1 MRTSV
6 DFSARWCYNRFEHT
20 KGRRSHLCKS
30 CKISP
35 SGTPRASDADRV
47 VELLDYI
54 AQIHREGRPDLFIGS
69 GGKFDREA
77 VLALFADEHSPVFVA
92 DDGETVV
99 GYIICRLR
107 STPSNPSL
115 RPIRTLY
122 VEDLCVDPAHA
133 GRGVGSALMRRAED
147 CAREAG
153 CYNIDLNVWAFNTEA
168 IAFYEKNGYAVQRSI
183 MEKRL

>member
-35 SGTPRASDADRV
+35 SAPRARRTPTAWWRCWTTSRRFTARDGPTCSSA
-47 VELLDYI
+47 
-54 AQIHREGRPDLFIGS
+54 AAANF
-69 GGKFDREA
+69 
-77 VLALFADEHSPVFVA
+77 ALFADEHSPVFVA

>member
-1 MRTSV
+1 MQKLQNLTIR
-6 DFSARWCYNRFEHT
+6 
-20 KGRRSHLCKS
+20 
-30 CKISP
+30 
-35 SGTPRASDADRV
+35 TPRASDADRV

-153 CYNIDLNVWAFNTEA
+153 CYNIDPVSYTHLRAHET
-168 IAFYEKNGYAVQRSI
+168 
-183 MEKRL
+183 L

>member
-1 MRTSV
+1 MQKLQNLTIR
-6 DFSARWCYNRFEHT
+6 A
-20 KGRRSHLCKS
+20 
-30 CKISP
+30 
-35 SGTPRASDADRV
+35 PRASDADRV
-47 VELLDYI
+47 VALLDYI

-153 CYNIDLNVWAFNTEA
+153 CYNIDLNVWAFNTKA